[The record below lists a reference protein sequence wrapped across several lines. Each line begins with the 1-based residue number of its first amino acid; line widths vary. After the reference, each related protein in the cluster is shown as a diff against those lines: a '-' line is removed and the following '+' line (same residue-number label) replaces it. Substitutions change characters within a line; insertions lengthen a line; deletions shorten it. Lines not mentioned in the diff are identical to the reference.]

1 MTSAH
6 LAPVPVTV
14 RVPGKVNLE
23 LLVGGLRPDG
33 FHSLSTVFQAVSLHD
48 DVTVVEAD
56 DWGCTVTGP
65 LAVGVPESGDNLA
78 VRAARALARVTGI
91 AFVLSLVANLYP
103 SWRASRVNPAEALRY
118 E

>member
-91 AFVLSLVANLYP
+91 DIGVRTAAD
-103 SWRASRVNPAEALRY
+103 RQAGQH
-118 E
+118 

>member
-33 FHSLSTVFQAVSLHD
+33 FHSLSTVFQAVSLP
-48 DVTVVEAD
+48 VT
-56 DWGCTVTGP
+56 
-65 LAVGVPESGDNLA
+65 
-78 VRAARALARVTGI
+78 
-91 AFVLSLVANLYP
+91 
-103 SWRASRVNPAEALRY
+103 AEAQSRRLAIW
-118 E
+118 

>member
-33 FHSLSTVFQAVSLHD
+33 FHSDRKS
-48 DVTVVEAD
+48 VV
-56 DWGCTVTGP
+56 
-65 LAVGVPESGDNLA
+65 
-78 VRAARALARVTGI
+78 
-91 AFVLSLVANLYP
+91 
-103 SWRASRVNPAEALRY
+103 
-118 E
+118 